1 MKVKDVIRIMSEYK
15 DQEQEIIIAW
25 NDKEWLSIGNDE
37 PINENIWNEAVLVYE
52 DSSLEGFGDD
62 CRWAIQEAKYNLEK
76 EGN

>member
-25 NDKEWLSIGNDE
+25 NDKEWLSIGDE

-52 DSSLEGFGDD
+52 DSSVEGFGDD
-62 CRWAIQEAKYNLEK
+62 CRWAIQEAKYNLERVSV
-76 EGN
+76 E

>member
-1 MKVKDVIRIMSEYK
+1 MKVKDAIRLLSEYE
-15 DQEQEIIIAW
+15 DQDIEIMLAW
-25 NDKEWLSIGNDE
+25 NDSDMITNSDGH
-37 PINENIWNEAVLVYE
+37 PNEKLWNEAVLVYE